1 MADFQKIDKFEVT
14 GKLGQGSF
22 GVVYK
27 GRDPFLKRDV
37 AIKVCTVDDAGLRQR
52 FFREAEIA
60 GRLEHRNIV
69 SVFTFGF
76 QDGVP
81 FLVQEFLEGEDLRQA
96 LERGLPMSGVQR
108 LDILLQVAEGLAYA
122 HEQGVIHRDVK
133 PANIRLVSD
142 GRVKVI
148 DFGIAKL
155 ASDESQLTQKGVTMG
170 TASYLPP
177 EQVRGGET
185 DFRADIFSFGVLAY
199 ELFTGERPFRGK
211 TISALVY
218 QILYKPPAPVSQL
231 WPECPREVSEL
242 LAKCLEKQPEARFP
256 NLRELIVRL
265 AAIRDAA
272 VAGRLPALQVV
283 HAPKKRDL
291 DNTVSGD
298 VLSNSVISRT
308 AKEVVGQGS
317 SGDLSS
323 ELPTLE
329 APRRDNPELPTLPS
343 KATLGPAGSG
353 AAKPTRQELDE
364 LPTLEAPRKGGPN
377 PSLGTQRVPM
387 MMAPGAEAFPSLG
400 GATGGPTAP
409 PLPSSAAT
417 QRMAMPPLPD
427 GDPVVEFDDLAT
439 SAHEISRLVAE
450 GNLSGA
456 MEQLEETMNRQR
468 VPAPPLPPAASAAP
482 VVAAPAATIP
492 PGARVD
498 EWQPTAKIEVDP
510 KLRKQ
515 PPVPPPAAV
524 SAPVMVPPPPLP
536 LPPLPAPAAP
546 APVQQAPG
554 RPPAAV
560 PGTGLDASSLN
571 ASTLHGT
578 QPGTGSNSAP
588 TWPGPPPP
596 AYPPPH
602 PPGPTAA
609 PAAYP
614 PPGAAAG
621 PPAVPAR
628 PAGGSSKLPL
638 LIGGLVFGLLVVVV
652 LGFFL
657 LRGKPAEVKEAP
669 VVETPA
675 PPPAAPVGSTQL
687 AVVAKPWGLVT
698 GIVDAEGKAVSVPS
712 ASTTPLVVTV
722 AGGGTYTVTVT
733 RPESGEKGEC
743 TATVAEGALATCQ
756 VLLTEAGATAN
767 ELFKE
772 SGWWK

>member
-185 DFRADIFSFGVLAY
+185 DYRADIFSFGVLAY

-218 QILYKPPAPVSQL
+218 QILYKPPTPVAQL

-242 LAKCLEKQPEARFP
+242 LAKCLEKQPDARFP
-256 NLRELIVRL
+256 NMRELIGRL
-265 AAIRDAA
+265 AALRDAA

-298 VLSNSVISRT
+298 VLSNSMISRT

-317 SGDLSS
+317 SGDLLN

-329 APRRDNPELPTLPS
+329 APRRDNAELPTLPS
-343 KATLGPAGSG
+343 KATLGPGSG
-353 AAKPTRQELDE
+353 ERKPTRQELDE

-387 MMAPGAEAFPSLG
+387 MMAPGAEAFPSV
-400 GATGGPTAP
+400 GPTAP

-468 VPAPPLPPAASAAP
+468 VPSPPAPPVPPAPPAAP
-482 VVAAPAATIP
+482 VATP
-492 PGARVD
+492 PVTPLSARVD

-510 KLRKQ
+510 SLRGK
-515 PPVPPPAAV
+515 PPVPAPAAFT
-524 SAPVMVPPPPLP
+524 APAMVPPPPLP
-536 LPPLPAPAAP
+536 LPPLPAPVAP
-546 APVQQAPG
+546 APAQQGSG
-554 RPPAAV
+554 RPPAAAV
-560 PGTGLDASSLN
+560 PGLDASSLN

-602 PPGPTAA
+602 PPGP
-609 PAAYP
+609 AAYP

-628 PAGGSSKLPL
+628 PAGSSSKLPL
-638 LIGGLVFGLLVVVV
+638 LIGGLVFGLLVLAA

-657 LRGKPAEVKEAP
+657 LRGKKDEVKETP